1 MSVAVGARSF
11 ERQTVV
17 QWLRT
22 RSTRYVVEV
31 ALLAGLYYGAARVG
45 FALNFS
51 GPVAAI
57 VWLPAGVGIAY
68 LYLRGLQF
76 WPGML
81 IGDLLANNY
90 MTVPVGSALG
100 QTIGNVLEVV
110 VAAYLLQRLD
120 RDGKVLESVDG
131 VARMLVPLSLATTI
145 SASVGSISLRLGHV
159 ITSDSIPT
167 VWRTWW
173 LGDACGALLVVPL
186 AVAWSRPVRV
196 PLTRRRVLE
205 AILMLATTAA
215 LSDLATRTHRPLAY
229 VVFPAL
235 IWAALRFGQ
244 RGATVAVLVVVGFA
258 LWNTTHLAGPFY
270 FHDITRSV
278 LEAQLFVVVAAL
290 SALCLA
296 AVVSEREQFAERLG
310 ESRAQLFKAA
320 DAERQRIERNLHDGA
335 QQRLLALAVHLRLA
349 AEQARRA
356 PEQAAVM
363 IEEAERELQDAFD
376 ELRELSQGIHPTVL
390 TDLGLAN
397 AIRSVAARSAQ
408 SITLLELPAQRVETA
423 VEATGYFVFMEAVAN
438 AQKYARASTIQVRA
452 RASESMLWIEV
463 FDDGLGGATESVGSG
478 LGGLRDR
485 VEGVGGTF
493 RVSSRIGDGT
503 RICADIPRSTR
514 VTA

>member
-1 MSVAVGARSF
+1 MSIAVRAHGLERRTLVQWIRARSSRYVLEVAV
-11 ERQTVV
+11 
-17 QWLRT
+17 
-22 RSTRYVVEV
+22 
-31 ALLAGLYYGAARVG
+31 LAGLYYGAAKVG
-45 FALNFS
+45 YAFNFA

-57 VWLPAGVGIAY
+57 VWLPAGVGIVY

-81 IGDLLANNY
+81 IGDLLANDY
-90 MTVPVGSALG
+90 MAVPVGSALG

-110 VAAYLLQRLD
+110 LAAYLLRRLD
-120 RDGKVLESVDG
+120 RDRNLLESVDG
-131 VARMLVPLSLATTI
+131 VARMLVPVSVATTI
-145 SASVGSISLRLGHV
+145 SATVGSISLWLGNV
-159 ITSDSIPT
+159 VSSESIPT

-186 AVAWSRPVRV
+186 AIAWSRPISV
-196 PLTRRRVLE
+196 PVTRRRVLE
-205 AILMLATTAA
+205 AALMLATTAA

-229 VVFPAL
+229 LVFPVL

-244 RGATVAVLVVVGFA
+244 RGATLAVLVVVG
-258 LWNTTHLAGPFY
+258 LTVWNTTHLVGPFY

-278 LEAQLFVVVAAL
+278 LETQVFIAVAAL

-296 AVVSEREQFAERLG
+296 AIVSEREQFAERLG

-335 QQRLLALAVHLRLA
+335 QQRLLALGVHLRLA

-356 PEQAAVM
+356 PEQAAIM
-363 IEEAERELQDAFD
+363 IEEAECELQVAFD

-408 SITLLELPAQRVETA
+408 PITLLELPARRVESA
-423 VEATGYFVFMEAVAN
+423 VEATGYFVFMEAVTN
-438 AQKYARASTIQVRA
+438 AQKYAHASTIQVRA
-452 RASESMLWIEV
+452 RVSERALWIEV
-463 FDDGLGGATESVGSG
+463 LDDGVGGASESAGSG
-478 LGGLRDR
+478 LAGLRAR
-485 VEGVGGTF
+485 VESVGGTF
-493 RVSSRIGDGT
+493 TVASRIGEGT
-503 RICADIPRSTR
+503 RISADIPRRTR

>member
-1 MSVAVGARSF
+1 MSIAVRAPRFDRGR
-11 ERQTVV
+11 VV
-17 QWLRT
+17 QWIRT
-22 RSTRYVVEV
+22 ESTRYVLEV
-31 ALLAGLYYGAARVG
+31 ALLAGLYYGAAKVG
-45 FALNFS
+45 FAFNFA

-81 IGDLLANNY
+81 IGDLFANDY
-90 MTVPVGSALG
+90 TAVPIGSALG

-110 VAAYLLQRLD
+110 LAAYLLRRLD
-120 RDGKVLESVDG
+120 RDRNLLESVDG
-131 VARMLVPLSLATTI
+131 VARMLVPVSVATTI
-145 SASVGSISLRLGHV
+145 SASVGSIALRLGHV
-159 ITSDSIPT
+159 ITSDAIPA

-186 AVAWSRPVRV
+186 AIAWSRPINAPV
-196 PLTRRRVLE
+196 TRRRVLE
-205 AILMLATTAA
+205 AILILATTAA
-215 LSDLATRTHRPLAY
+215 LSDVATRTHRPLAY
-229 VVFPAL
+229 LVFPVL

-244 RGATVAVLVVVGFA
+244 RGATLAVLVVVSFTV
-258 LWNTTHLAGPFY
+258 WNTTHLAGPFY

-278 LEAQLFVVVAAL
+278 LETQLFIAVAAL

-296 AVVSEREQFAERLG
+296 AIVSEREQFAERLG

-349 AEQARRA
+349 AEQARRD
-356 PEQAAVM
+356 PEHAAVM
-363 IEEAERELQDAFD
+363 IEDAEGELQVAFD

-408 SITLLELPAQRVETA
+408 TITLRELPTQRVEIA
-423 VEATGYFVFMEAVAN
+423 VEATGYFVFMEAVSN
-438 AQKYARASTIQVRA
+438 AQKYAYATTIQVQA
-452 RASESMLWIEV
+452 RVSERTLWIEV
-463 FDDGLGGATESVGSG
+463 VDDGVGGATESLGSG
-478 LGGLRDR
+478 LRGLRDR

-493 RVSSRIGDGT
+493 RVVSRIGDGT
-503 RICADIPRSTR
+503 RIWADIPRSM
-514 VTA
+514 V